1 MRGKSR
7 ACESIIVAKKAKNI
21 TVFRIRCAGFALRI
35 ERERFLA
42 TRPFVFIVQCK
53 RKKEK
58 KARFCEENQEFGE
71 FIQIKR
77 KKR

>member
-7 ACESIIVAKKAKNI
+7 AFESIIVAKKAKNI
-21 TVFRIRCAGFALRI
+21 TVFRIRCAGFVLRI
-35 ERERFLA
+35 ELERFLTKRPAVSMKQPRRLNGQA
-42 TRPFVFIVQCK
+42 T
-53 RKKEK
+53 
-58 KARFCEENQEFGE
+58 RFCEENQEFGE